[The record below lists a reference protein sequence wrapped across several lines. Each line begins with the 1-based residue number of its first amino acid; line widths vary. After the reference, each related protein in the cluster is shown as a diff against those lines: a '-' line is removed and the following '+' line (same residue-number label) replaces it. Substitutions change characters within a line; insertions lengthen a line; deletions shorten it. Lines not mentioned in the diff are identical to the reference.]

1 MRDLWRSTVSLLRQH
16 PILWLPVAIV
26 EFIEFNLNWLRSLL
40 SNYYFHQLLLRQSEG
55 RSVLSVSPL
64 SVAPTHAT
72 MQKLV
77 EYITFPIG
85 VTTLLI
91 YAVLLACA
99 LFATAMILQRI
110 AGTGSGTLRDAVAPI
125 KSSIRRILVY
135 ALTFFGLNVIAGS
148 LIGFLS
154 PLVHPLNLLIF
165 QSKLEKVLSLSL
177 QSQFALERSNFIP
190 TFINSLC
197 SYLWPIPIAL
207 CVVYVIAPLQVRLLQ
222 PPDTN
227 PTAQQARSARI
238 AGVLAALV
246 IAACAFVL
254 LQVRIWLI
262 PSSFPGARYFLQ
274 EANSLITL
282 AIYAPLFIAIYLIAT
297 PESPLNIVSTPP
309 TAQPEESAPPAE
321 EAP

>member
-1 MRDLWRSTVSLLRQH
+1 
-16 PILWLPVAIV
+16 
-26 EFIEFNLNWLRSLL
+26 
-40 SNYYFHQLLLRQSEG
+40 
-55 RSVLSVSPL
+55 
-64 SVAPTHAT
+64 
-72 MQKLV
+72 MQKL

-110 AGTGSGTLRDAVAPI
+110 AETGSGMLRDAVAPV

-148 LIGFLS
+148 LIGLLS

-165 QSKLEKVLSLSL
+165 QSKLEKILSLSL

-197 SYLWPIPIAL
+197 SYLWPIPITL
-207 CVVYVIAPLQVRLLQ
+207 CVVYIIAPLQVRLLQ

-238 AGVLAALV
+238 AGTLAALAV
-246 IAACAFVL
+246 AACDFLL
-254 LQVRIWLI
+254 LQVRIWFI
-262 PSSFPGARYFLQ
+262 PSSFHGARYFLQ
-274 EANSLITL
+274 AANSLIASLIAL

-309 TAQPEESAPPAE
+309 IAQPEEDTPPAE
-321 EAP
+321 DAP